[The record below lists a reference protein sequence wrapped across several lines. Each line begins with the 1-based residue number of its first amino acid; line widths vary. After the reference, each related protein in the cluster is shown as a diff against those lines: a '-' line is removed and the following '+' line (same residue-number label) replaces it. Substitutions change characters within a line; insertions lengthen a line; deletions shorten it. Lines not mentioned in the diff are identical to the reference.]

1 VVQQAFT
8 NVNGA
13 YSFTNVAPGSYVV
26 IETDPANTVSV
37 AAFAIPPAV
46 VLNANAI
53 SVTTGVGINSTGNNF
68 LDRSTQV
75 SPTIGSIS
83 GTVWQDLNGNGV
95 IDAGD
100 LPLANAR
107 VVATVN
113 GITVAGPVFTG
124 ANGIYSFTNLPP
136 GTYLVT
142 QTPPANY
149 QNVAAFAGTGGA
161 LISASTLQVTV
172 FAGFDSGNNNFLDR
186 LIVGPTTGSI
196 SGGVFRDA
204 NGNGIIDF
212 GEAVIPGVTVRLLN
226 STGTTLLAATTTGA
240 NGFFS
245 FTGLGPGLYRVQE
258 IDPQGY
264 VSLGAFPGPNAIA
277 LDANTFQVNVIAGV
291 TSADNNFLDRLIV
304 PPAGPNTI
312 SGFAIRDLNFNG
324 FVNNEPGLAGMTVV
338 LENSVGTPISSVVT
352 DITGAFSFSGLQNG
366 TYILVASPPGG
377 LFSTNAIAG
386 QGGTRLSVSSISV
399 TTTFG
404 ITSYSG
410 QLFLAGP

>member
-1 VVQQAFT
+1 
-8 NVNGA
+8 
-13 YSFTNVAPGSYVV
+13 
-26 IETDPANTVSV
+26 
-37 AAFAIPPAV
+37 
-46 VLNANAI
+46 
-53 SVTTGVGINSTGNNF
+53 
-68 LDRSTQV
+68 
-75 SPTIGSIS
+75 
-83 GTVWQDLNGNGV
+83 
-95 IDAGD
+95 
-100 LPLANAR
+100 
-107 VVATVN
+107 
-113 GITVAGPVFTG
+113 
-124 ANGIYSFTNLPP
+124 
-136 GTYLVT
+136 
-142 QTPPANY
+142 
-149 QNVAAFAGTGGA
+149 
-161 LISASTLQVTV
+161 
-172 FAGFDSGNNNFLDR
+172 
-186 LIVGPTTGSI
+186 
-196 SGGVFRDA
+196 
-204 NGNGIIDF
+204 
-212 GEAVIPGVTVRLLN
+212 VTVRLLN